1 MVDYAAARRNMVECQ
16 LRTNKVSDL
25 GLLEAFETLPRE
37 LFVPEPMQGFAYVD
51 EDIEISEG
59 RWLMEPMV
67 LARLLQAADP
77 GAGDVAL
84 DIGCGSGYA
93 TAILA
98 RLSATV
104 VALESDGEMAG
115 TANRLLSELGIDNA
129 VVVEGSLVEGYPKQ
143 APYNL
148 ILLSA
153 AVAEVPPAITD
164 QLADG
169 GRLIA
174 VVKDAPGMGR
184 ATLMRRGGD
193 VVARRTLFDAATP
206 MLPGF
211 AREPGFVF

>member
-1 MVDYAAARRNMVECQ
+1 MVDNAATRLNMVDCQ

-25 GLLEAFETLPRE
+25 GILEAFETLPRE
-37 LFVPEPMQGFAYVD
+37 LFVPESMRGFAYVD
-51 EDIEISEG
+51 EDIKISEG

-67 LARLLQAADP
+67 LARLLQAAEP
-77 GAGDVAL
+77 EAGDVAL
-84 DIGCGSGYA
+84 DIGCGLGYA

-98 RLSATV
+98 RLTATV

-115 TANRLLSELGIDNA
+115 TANRILSELGIDNA
-129 VVVEGSLVEGYPKQ
+129 VVVEGSLVEGCPKQ
-143 APYNL
+143 APYDL
-148 ILLSA
+148 ILLGG
-153 AVAEVPPAITD
+153 AVAEVPRAITD

-174 VVKDAPGMGR
+174 VVKDQPGMGQ
-184 ATLMRRGGD
+184 ATLMRRNGE

-206 MLPGF
+206 VLPDF